1 MINYN
6 DSEVGIYHPICE
18 NALNKALKHLGQDK
32 NYRVVHHRYTGSLE
46 MDFVIEN
53 IATRKYLC
61 VIEVK
66 RTPAAVNSTRYQYQ
80 AMSYVQSNVGITEK
94 PYYILTNLERAILF
108 RYDSARLRTYQQ
120 MLQPG
125 LSIIGD
131 FRSFSDEN
139 ALCDALS
146 IYFKDTIEAI
156 IADRYSYF
164 LTLDDFV
171 AEIEPVRLD
180 YRKWKSNLALMLY
193 EYIRG
198 SFQYVGRNDLHD
210 IRVFRGNIQQIC
222 DEGSRIDF
230 AKIFNYC
237 TTLFD
242 PTVSV
247 GNELL
252 TELFN
257 YGNQSVTGDSIADTL
272 HQIVSEG
279 HEHEGEVPTDLELAK
294 IVAILAH
301 SVSGDLATDDCTCDP
316 AAGSGNL
323 ISSAISVYNL
333 KSNQIIANDCN
344 QQLLELLSLRL
355 GLNFA
360 SSININVAPIITC
373 HDITDLDSTYFSN
386 TKVILVNPPFV
397 AGINCV
403 ARKQSF
409 YQAILRI
416 TGKQAIT
423 DSGQMPLEAVFLEL
437 LTELL
442 PEGTTIACV
451 FPKTHLTARGNDAV
465 IIRRLLISKF
475 GLKKIFIYP
484 GVGIF
489 EDVTKDTCVL
499 IGSTKKVNANID
511 IITSMDNIPDI
522 DADTFKTALR
532 KKLAN
537 DFTTIIPG
545 IEGKTVDRAMLVN
558 SLGDGWRELNMDMI
572 DSISFVQSE
581 LASSSKL
588 IQMDTYNFPV
598 KRGGAANNGGS
609 DLLFFDSNVSLF
621 SKYGDFVKLSLG
633 LRNARI
639 DTVDIKDGD
648 SKFLDASINSSKIID
663 SILCDYV
670 SLPINTGRQA
680 KSSKEISEWKRIME
694 RESRGAFP
702 GNTVLVPRAIR
713 TKGRAYYSKERVF
726 VSTNFVVCNMANIE
740 QAILLSSWMTTIF
753 YQLICEVSSKD
764 EVGMRKMEVK
774 DILTTLVPN
783 FDTLSDTLLSRIQ
796 VEMPNISFL
805 ELKNPIIRNID
816 RIWATELFGVLANDK
831 LNEASRLLA
840 FLAKRRDV

>member
-6 DSEVGIYHPICE
+6 DSEVGVYHPICE
-18 NALNKALKHLGQDK
+18 NALNEALRLLGRER

-53 IATRKYLC
+53 ITTHKYLC

-66 RTPAAVNSTRYQYQ
+66 RTPAAINSTRYQFQ
-80 AMSYVQSNVGITEK
+80 AMSYVQSNVGLTEK

-108 RYDSARLRTYQQ
+108 RYDSARQRTYQQ

-131 FRSFSDEN
+131 FQSFVDEN

-146 IYFKDTIEAI
+146 IYFKDTINAI
-156 IADRYSYF
+156 LTDNYSYF
-164 LTLDDFV
+164 LTLDNFV
-171 AEIEPVRLD
+171 DEIEPVRWD
-180 YRKWKSNLALMLY
+180 YPKWKSNLALMLY

-210 IRVFRGNIQQIC
+210 IRVFHGNIQQIC
-222 DEGSRIDF
+222 NEGSRVDF
-230 AKIFNYC
+230 AGIFNYC
-237 TTLFD
+237 ATLFD
-242 PTVSV
+242 PTVTV
-247 GNELL
+247 GNTLL

-257 YGNQSVTGDSIADTL
+257 YGNQNVTADLIADTL
-272 HQIVSEG
+272 HQIVSAG

-301 SVSGDLATDDCTCDP
+301 SVSGDLNTTDCTCDP

-333 KSNQIIANDCN
+333 RSNQIIANDSN

-360 SSININVAPIITC
+360 SSINVNVAPNITC
-373 HDITDLDSTYFSN
+373 HDISDLDPTYFSN
-386 TKVILVNPPFV
+386 TKILLVNPPFV
-397 AGINCV
+397 A
-403 ARKQSF
+403 
-409 YQAILRI
+409 
-416 TGKQAIT
+416 
-423 DSGQMPLEAVFLEL
+423 
-437 LTELL
+437 
-442 PEGTTIACV
+442 
-451 FPKTHLTARGNDAV
+451 RGNEAV
-465 IIRRLLISKF
+465 IIRRLLMSKF

-484 GVGIF
+484 GAGIF
-489 EDVTKDTCVL
+489 EDVIKNTCVL
-499 IGSTKKVNANID
+499 IGSIKRLNENID

-522 DADTFKTALR
+522 DADAFKAALSR
-532 KKLAN
+532 NLAN
-537 DFTTIIPG
+537 CFTTIIPG
-545 IEGKTVDRAMLVN
+545 IEGKTVNRTTLIN
-558 SLGDGWRELNMDMI
+558 ILEDGWRELNIDMI

-581 LASSSKL
+581 LASSFKL
-588 IQMDTYNFPV
+588 IQMDTYNFSV
-598 KRGGAANNGGS
+598 KRGGIGNNGGS
-609 DLLFFDSNVSLF
+609 DLLFFDSNPSLF
-621 SKYGDFVKLSLG
+621 NSYNELVNLGLG

-639 DTVDIKDGD
+639 DTVDIQGGD
-648 SKFLDASINSSKIID
+648 SKFLDSSINTPEIID
-663 SILCDYV
+663 SILRDYV
-670 SLPINTGRQA
+670 SLPINTGRQTRN
-680 KSSKEISEWKRIME
+680 SKTILEWKRILE

-702 GNTVLVPRAIR
+702 GNTVLIPRAIR
-713 TKGRAYYSKERVF
+713 TKGRAYYSRECLF

-783 FDTLSDTLLSRIQ
+783 FCTLSDTLYTSIQAELS
-796 VEMPNISFL
+796 NISFL
-805 ELKNPIIRNID
+805 ELKNPIIRDID
-816 RIWATELFGVLANDK
+816 RIWATELFGEDADDK

-840 FLAKRRDV
+840 FLANRRDV

>member
-1 MINYN
+1 MISYN
-6 DSEVGIYHPICE
+6 DSEVGVYHPICE
-18 NALNKALKHLGQDK
+18 NALNKALRLLGQDT

-53 IATRKYLC
+53 ITTHKYLC

-66 RTPAAVNSTRYQYQ
+66 RTPAAVNSTRYQFQ

-108 RYDSARLRTYQQ
+108 RYDSVRLRTYQQ

-131 FRSFSDEN
+131 FTSFTDEN

-146 IYFKDTIEAI
+146 VYFKDAI
-156 IADRYSYF
+156 DAILADRYSYF

-171 AEIEPVRLD
+171 AEIEPVRFD

-198 SFQYVGRNDLHD
+198 SFDYVGRTDLHD
-210 IRVFRGNIQQIC
+210 IRVFHGNIQQIC
-222 DEGSRIDF
+222 NEGSRVDF
-230 AKIFNYC
+230 AGIFNYC

-247 GNELL
+247 GTALL

-257 YGNQSVTGDSIADTL
+257 YGKQSVTGDSIADTL
-272 HQIVSEG
+272 HQIVSAG

-301 SVSGDLATDDCTCDP
+301 SISGDLNTEDYICDP

-323 ISSAISVYNL
+323 ISSAIPVYNL
-333 KSNQIIANDCN
+333 GSNQIIANDCN

-355 GLNFA
+355 GLNYA
-360 SSININVAPIITC
+360 SSINTTVAPNITC
-373 HDITDLDSTYFSN
+373 EDISNLTPAYFEN
-386 TKVILVNPPFV
+386 VKALLVNPPFV

-403 ARKQSF
+403 TRKQSF
-409 YQAILRI
+409 YRAINRI
-416 TGKQAIT
+416 TGMQAVT
-423 DSGQMPLEAVFLEL
+423 NNGQMPLEAVFVEL

-451 FPKTHLTARGNDAV
+451 FPKTHLTARGNEAV
-465 IIRRLLISKF
+465 IIRQLLLSKF

-484 GVGIF
+484 GEGIF
-489 EDVTKDTCVL
+489 KDVTKDTCVL
-499 IGSTKKVNANID
+499 IGSTKRTYDEVD

-522 DADTFKTALR
+522 DADAFNSALNTN
-532 KKLAN
+532 LSN
-537 DFTTIIPG
+537 NFTTIIPG
-545 IEGKTVDRAMLVN
+545 IEGKIVSRTSLVN
-558 SLGDGWRELNMDMI
+558 STRDGWRELNIDMI
-572 DSISFVQSE
+572 DSISYVQSE
-581 LASSSKL
+581 LASSPKL
-588 IQMDTYNFPV
+588 IQMDSYDFPV
-598 KRGGAANNGGS
+598 KRGGAANSGGS
-609 DLLFFDSNVSLF
+609 DLLFFDSNGALYNSYDGRVNLGS
-621 SKYGDFVKLSLG
+621 G

-639 DTVDIKDGD
+639 DTVDIQGGD
-648 SKFLDASINSSKIID
+648 SKFLDSSINPPAIID
-663 SILCDYV
+663 SILNDYV
-670 SLPINTGRQA
+670 SLPSNIGRQA
-680 KSSKEISEWKRIME
+680 RNAKPVSEWQRILE

-713 TKGRAYYSKERVF
+713 TKGRAYFSRERVF
-726 VSTNFVVCNMANIE
+726 VSTNFMVCNMATIE

-783 FDTLSDTLLSRIQ
+783 FDSLSDTLFSRIQ
-796 VEMPNISFL
+796 AEIPNVTFL
-805 ELKNPIIRNID
+805 ELKNPEIRNID
-816 RIWATELFGVLANDK
+816 RIWAEELFGINANDK

-840 FLAKRRDV
+840 FLANRRDV

>member
-6 DSEVGIYHPICE
+6 DSEVGVHHPICE
-18 NALNKALKHLGQDK
+18 NALNEALRLLGRER

-53 IATRKYLC
+53 ITTHKYLC

-66 RTPAAVNSTRYQYQ
+66 RTPAAINSTRYQFQ
-80 AMSYVQSNVGITEK
+80 AMSYVQSNVGLTEK

-108 RYDSARLRTYQQ
+108 RYDSARQRTYQQ

-131 FRSFSDEN
+131 FQSFVDEN

-146 IYFKDTIEAI
+146 IYFKDTINAI
-156 IADRYSYF
+156 LTDNYSYF
-164 LTLDDFV
+164 LTLDNFV
-171 AEIEPVRLD
+171 DEIEPVRWD
-180 YRKWKSNLALMLY
+180 YPKWKSNLALMLY

-210 IRVFRGNIQQIC
+210 IRVFHGNIQQIC
-222 DEGSRIDF
+222 NEGSRVDF
-230 AKIFNYC
+230 AGIFNYC
-237 TTLFD
+237 ATLFD
-242 PTVSV
+242 PTVTV
-247 GNELL
+247 GNTLL

-257 YGNQSVTGDSIADTL
+257 YGNQNVTGDLIADTL
-272 HQIVSEG
+272 HQIVSAG

-301 SVSGDLATDDCTCDP
+301 SVSGDLNTTDCTCDP

-333 KSNQIIANDCN
+333 RSNQIIANDSN

-360 SSININVAPIITC
+360 SSINVNVAPNITC
-373 HDITDLDSTYFSN
+373 HDISDLDPTYFSN
-386 TKVILVNPPFV
+386 TKVLLVNPPFV
-397 AGINCV
+397 AGINCIT
-403 ARKQSF
+403 RKQSL
-409 YQAILRI
+409 YQAIQRI
-416 TGKQAIT
+416 TEEEAIT
-423 DSGQMPLEAVFLEL
+423 NIGQMPLEAVFLEL

-442 PEGTTIACV
+442 PEDTTIACV
-451 FPKTHLTARGNDAV
+451 FPKTHLIARGNEAV
-465 IIRRLLISKF
+465 IIRRLLMSKF

-484 GVGIF
+484 GAGIF
-489 EDVTKDTCVL
+489 EDVTKNTCVL
-499 IGSTKKVNANID
+499 IGSIKRLNENID

-522 DADTFKTALR
+522 DADAFKAALSR
-532 KKLAN
+532 NLAN
-537 DFTTIIPG
+537 CFTTIIPG
-545 IEGKTVDRAMLVN
+545 IEGKTVNRTTLIN
-558 SLGDGWRELNMDMI
+558 ILEDGWRELNIDMI

-581 LASSSKL
+581 LASSFKL
-588 IQMDTYNFPV
+588 IQMDTYNFSV
-598 KRGGAANNGGS
+598 KRGGIGNNGGS
-609 DLLFFDSNVSLF
+609 DLLFFDSNPSLF
-621 SKYGDFVKLSLG
+621 NSYNELVNLGLG

-639 DTVDIKDGD
+639 DTVDIQGGD
-648 SKFLDASINSSKIID
+648 SKFLDSSINTPEIID
-663 SILCDYV
+663 SILRDYV
-670 SLPINTGRQA
+670 SLPINTGRQTRN
-680 KSSKEISEWKRIME
+680 SKTILEWKRILE

-702 GNTVLVPRAIR
+702 GNTVLIPRAIR
-713 TKGRAYYSKERVF
+713 TKGRAYYSRECLF

-783 FDTLSDTLLSRIQ
+783 FCTLSDTLYTSIQAELS
-796 VEMPNISFL
+796 NISFL
-805 ELKNPIIRNID
+805 ELKNPIIRDID
-816 RIWATELFGVLANDK
+816 RIWATELFGEDADDK

-840 FLAKRRDV
+840 FLANRRDI